1 MLLSCFAPWE
11 HAGQADRS
19 DGAPKMAILVP
30 WMHPTDATAMARFS
44 LSGALLASLSSAELA
59 VWPRLAALDAIDE
72 SMGDQVWT
80 PRLRQA
86 MLRRHQVR

>member
-19 DGAPKMAILVP
+19 DGAPKMAISVHL
-30 WMHPTDATAMARFS
+30 MHPTDATAMAGCR

-59 VWPRLAALDAIDE
+59 AWLRLVALEVIDE
-72 SMGDQVWT
+72 LMGNQAWM
-80 PRLRQA
+80 PGLRRA
-86 MLRRHQVR
+86 MLCRY